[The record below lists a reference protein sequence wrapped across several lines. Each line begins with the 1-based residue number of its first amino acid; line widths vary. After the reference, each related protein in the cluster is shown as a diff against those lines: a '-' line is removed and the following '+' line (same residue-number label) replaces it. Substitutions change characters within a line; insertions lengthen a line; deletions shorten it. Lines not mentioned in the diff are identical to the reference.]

1 MPIKPS
7 ELILNPDGSLYHLNL
22 LPEHISDTIILVGDQ
37 YRVDQVSKYFQNIE
51 FNIQKREFHTQTG
64 SYNGKRI
71 SVVSTGIG
79 TDNIDIVMNE
89 LDALVNIDLKTREI
103 KDKLKS
109 LEIIRIGTSGSIQKS
124 IPINAFLISEYAVGF
139 DGLLHFYDSES
150 IQYKSISDAIVV
162 QTNWFSDRS
171 KPYVV
176 KCDADLYR
184 KLYSERTFNGFTATN
199 VGFYGPQGRILRLP
213 LLDDEINDKLNNFNY
228 EGMAITNMEME
239 TAAIYGLA
247 QLMGHKAVSMN
258 AIIANREI
266 GEFTSNPHELI
277 DQLIEYTLDK
287 LTTK

>member
-22 LPEHISDTIILVGDQ
+22 RPDHISDTVILVGDQ
-37 YRVDQVSKYFQNIE
+37 DRVDQVTKNFESIE
-51 FNIQKREFHTQTG
+51 FKIQKREFHTQTG
-64 SYNGKRI
+64 TYHGKRM
-71 SVVSTGIG
+71 SVISTGIG

-103 KDKLKS
+103 KDDVTS
-109 LEIIRIGTSGSIQKS
+109 LEIIRIGTSGSIQEKV
-124 IPINAFLISEYAVGF
+124 PIDSFLISEYAVGF
-139 DGLLHFYDSES
+139 DGLLHFYDSER
-150 IQYKSISDAIVV
+150 IQYKAISDAIVK
-162 QTNWFSDRS
+162 QTNWMNGRS
-171 KPYVV
+171 EPYVV
-176 KCDADLYR
+176 KCDDGLFS
-184 KLYSERTFNGFTATN
+184 KLYSEKTFKGFTATN

-213 LLDDEINDKLNNFNY
+213 LLDDEINDKLNNFDY
-228 EGMAITNMEME
+228 QGMAITNMEME

-266 GEFTSNPHELI
+266 GEFTSDPHQLI
-277 DQLIEYTLDK
+277 DKLIEYTLNK

>member
-22 LPEHISDTIILVGDQ
+22 RPEHISDTIILVGDQ

-124 IPINAFLISEYAVGF
+124 IPINSFLISEYAVGF
-139 DGLLHFYDSES
+139 DGLLHFYDSER

-228 EGMAITNMEME
+228 EGLAITNMEME

-277 DQLIEYTLDK
+277 DKLIEYTLDK